1 MGIQKAREEA
11 LCLTHFLPKSDSW
24 TWNIFV
30 ANKDRVEKVREK
42 KKERKDRRKANK
54 DGKIRTKHSGR

>member
-30 ANKDRVEKVREK
+30 ANKERVEKVREK
-42 KKERKDRRKANK
+42 KRKKEKTDERQ
-54 DGKIRTKHSGR
+54 IRMER

>member
-11 LCLTHFLPKSDSW
+11 LCLTHFLPYSDSW

-30 ANKDRVEKVREK
+30 ANKERVEKVREK
-42 KKERKDRRKANK
+42 RKERKDRRKANK
-54 DGKIRTKHSGR
+54 DGKLRTKHSGR

>member
-1 MGIQKAREEA
+1 MRIQKAREEP
-11 LCLTHFLPKSDSW
+11 LCLTDYLPKSDSW

-30 ANKDRVEKVREK
+30 ANKERVEKVREK

>member
-30 ANKDRVEKVREK
+30 ANKERVEKVRGK
-42 KKERKDRRKANK
+42 KKKKRQTDERQ
-54 DGKIRTKHSGR
+54 IRMER

>member
-30 ANKDRVEKVREK
+30 ANKERVEKVREK

>member
-30 ANKDRVEKVREK
+30 ANKERVEKVREK
-42 KKERKDRRKANK
+42 KEKTDERE
-54 DGKIRTKHSGR
+54 IRMER